1 MKKILLALIFAIL
14 YSAPALA
21 APVAISDQ
29 TDGVILSPDALIPS
43 YDGAPY
49 RSKLSDQLWHNI
61 KSKGTKTTGA
71 ICDGTSNP
79 ASDFYANLTA
89 LQADYSVA
97 TATTQE
103 IDEIVINQHLADG
116 TPIYIPEGT
125 CLFNYEMTLSGEN
138 LKIRQHPNAILKASG
153 AEYEQ
158 MIQCTDCTFDLEN
171 ITVDMNHT
179 AQNFLYLNG
188 SASFISGRM
197 VNFYGYN
204 AGWEVTEST
213 NLVAPVWI
221 NGKMSDLYF
230 DGYKAYELTS
240 VGDYIG
246 GNNIGAARALV
257 FTPSSSSSKI
267 YAIIKGFY
275 FDSTGSSAEEL
286 DAFNQNVN
294 VIGPSRTIF
303 YNPYL
308 KITGELRRGLK
319 IHSGDVTIYEPNF
332 LQSES
337 FVTAPSALATTNV
350 GEKNL
355 YLVDFAGSDEGSIT
369 IFGGYLDVRPYP
381 TGFTSSSTS
390 TASRVKAIGTEFFG
404 GDYDYNRND
413 PEKEAIGTAT
423 AGTVSTIT
431 LDAARS
437 SSTSSFYNAATI
449 EITAGTGAGQ
459 TATISSYVG
468 STHVATISGTWA
480 TNPDNTSVY
489 HIYKPSSGATIAFAT
504 GASDSGSGCEN
515 CLFTGNVV
523 GFQARGND
531 SFVKDSQFVDQ
542 VKYPIY
548 VNPSTLKD
556 GCAVN
561 DNTIITVTSGR
572 MNDSSGIIPVQNCS
586 NIDIS
591 GNVLKQRG
599 NTNHRA
605 QFISLRTATTMTG
618 NVYNNSAPATSDSG
632 AVSVVYK
639 AAAVPARV
647 WGNNGNIESYE
658 NVNVTTTGNITT
670 GEDTLATI
678 TLRPLA
684 LSTTGSGVIYRFN
697 GNFANNGNAKT
708 LKVYFGASTVVN
720 ESLTANVDGY
730 YEGYVEIWS
739 TGSSTQKYVAK
750 LHYTDSGSS
759 HMVSKINS
767 GTLAITDTSTIVAK
781 ITGEATAT
789 NDIQNQI
796 FTVKL
801 AN

>member
-14 YSAPALA
+14 YSAHALA

-103 IDEIVINQHLADG
+103 IDEIVINQHLSDG

-179 AQNFLYLNG
+179 VQNFLYLNG
-188 SASFISGRM
+188 SSSFISGRM
-197 VNFYGYN
+197 INFYGYN

-230 DGYKAYELTS
+230 DGYKAHELTS

-275 FDSTGSSAEEL
+275 FDSTDSSAEEL

-294 VIGPSRTIF
+294 VIAPSRTIF

-355 YLVDFAGSDEGSIT
+355 YLIDFAGSGEGSIT

-381 TGFTSSSTS
+381 TGYTSSSTS

-423 AGTVSTIT
+423 AGTASTIT

-449 EITAGTGAGQ
+449 EITAGTGVGQ

-468 STHVATISGTWA
+468 STHVATISGTW
-480 TNPDNTSVY
+480 TTTPDNTSVY

-504 GASDSGSGCEN
+504 GASDTGSGCEN
-515 CLFTGNVV
+515 CLFTGNIV

-561 DNTIITVTSGR
+561 DNTIVTVTSGR

-586 NIDIS
+586 NIDVS

-605 QFISLRTATTMTG
+605 QFITLRTAITMTG
-618 NVYNNSAPATSDSG
+618 NAYNNSAPATSDSG

-658 NVNVTTTGNITT
+658 TVNTTSANNVTT
-670 GEDTLATI
+670 GEDTLHTV
-678 TLRPLA
+678 TLRPQA
-684 LSTTGSGVIYRFN
+684 LSTTNSGIIIE
-697 GNFANNGNAKT
+697 GAGAFANNANAKT
-708 LKVYFGASTVVN
+708 LKVYLGTGTPIN
-720 ESLTANVDGY
+720 ISLTTAVAGSYDY
-730 YEGYVEIWS
+730 QVQIWS
-739 TGSSTQKYVAK
+739 TGSSTQVYKY
-750 LHYTDSGSS
+750 
-759 HMVSKINS
+759 KINYTGTTGNLAS
-767 GTLAITDTSTIVAK
+767 FGTGTLTQTDTGTLVVKS
-781 ITGEATAT
+781 TGEGTAT
-789 NDIQNQI
+789 NDIVENL